1 MTESGRPATA
11 FAFRAPWNG
20 AKHLRMTAPGP
31 VLDIDLDALVANF
44 QLFQRLAR
52 ESRSGAEAAA
62 VVKCDA
68 YGIGLDPVARVLR
81 DAGARTFFVA
91 YGSEGAALRD
101 GLGDPDRRIIAL
113 MGPLSAPDARAMIAA
128 GIAATINT
136 PDQAALWAEA
146 ARASGAPRPCALH
159 VDTAMH
165 RLGLG
170 RAEFEALLADES
182 FRSAAPPTL
191 LMTHLAD
198 GFDPASPRNAEQI
211 AAFNEIAAR
220 LPEAETSLAAS
231 GGLFLEPPA
240 GADLARIG
248 VSLYGV
254 GPQDAPDAR
263 LACVARLT
271 APVIQIADL
280 LPGERVGYGGEFR
293 AERPTRAATLAIGYG
308 DGLPRSAG
316 GAASVR
322 LRGATV
328 PIIGR
333 VSMDLTVIDA
343 TDVPDLKPGDLAEVF
358 GPSAPIE
365 TFAADASAIAYE
377 ILTGLGGRVR
387 RRYWKEG
394 AQIAP

>member
-1 MTESGRPATA
+1 VGS
-11 FAFRAPWNG
+11 
-20 AKHLRMTAPGP
+20 
-31 VLDIDLDALVANF
+31 
-44 QLFQRLAR
+44 
-52 ESRSGAEAAA
+52 
-62 VVKCDA
+62 
-68 YGIGLDPVARVLR
+68 VLR
-81 DAGARTFFVA
+81 A
-91 YGSEGAALRD
+91 
-101 GLGDPDRRIIAL
+101 
-113 MGPLSAPDARAMIAA
+113 
-128 GIAATINT
+128 
-136 PDQAALWAEA
+136 
-146 ARASGAPRPCALH
+146 
-159 VDTAMH
+159 
-165 RLGLG
+165 
-170 RAEFEALLADES
+170 
-182 FRSAAPPTL
+182 
-191 LMTHLAD
+191 
-198 GFDPASPRNAEQI
+198 
-211 AAFNEIAAR
+211 
-220 LPEAETSLAAS
+220 
-231 GGLFLEPPA
+231 
-240 GADLARIG
+240 
-248 VSLYGV
+248 
-254 GPQDAPDAR
+254 DAR

-316 GAASVR
+316 SAASVR